1 MAQGGAQVQTH
12 HTWSGARLGQLLLPR
27 RVRVLAAGKRYK
39 VVCFERES
47 PAILAC
53 KKKVGVCS
61 TVDGRGVRL
70 PNPLKQHG

>member
-27 RVRVLAAGKRYK
+27 RVRVLAAGKLYK

-53 KKKVGVCS
+53 KRKRLEYVALSMAVVCAS
-61 TVDGRGVRL
+61 QTR
-70 PNPLKQHG
+70 